1 MKTSVLILCV
11 MVVLVSFSDAG
22 LTFTVKVD
30 GVGDRNL
37 LKEGLKPSE
46 FRHLSIHSSEENVKI
61 SSFEILH
68 VRGRS
73 TVNRAVVTNANS
85 YDLNNFRSQAKP
97 GDRIVIK
104 VSKLSG
110 ADGNQLSDKNSVI
123 QIPVTH

>member
-11 MVVLVSFSDAG
+11 MVVLVSFSNAG
-22 LTFTVKVD
+22 LTFTVKVE
-30 GVGDRNL
+30 GVHDRNL

-46 FRHLSIHSSEENVKI
+46 FRHLSIHSNEQKVKI
-61 SSFEILH
+61 SLFEILH

-73 TVNRAVVTNANS
+73 TVNRAVVTNANG

-104 VSKLSG
+104 ISKLNG
-110 ADGNQLSDKNSVI
+110 DDNQLSDKNSLI
-123 QIPVTH
+123 QIPVTQ